1 VIAFAY
7 KWSVQNPIWWKRLAP
22 LLNLPMETSCWV
34 ERFWQPLL
42 LVHSKISHF
51 CCPFHFI
58 LESSDLE
65 SFLTLHLFSCITGW
79 LLSIGKHIYIDMLL
93 LILLLCK
100 WSVEMTVAVI
110 IQHFP
115 CRGEVEGICRGH
127 KWEARDNS
135 WYPWSRVQICSSWWK
150 SARKVKHLTF
160 FTLLFF
166 RL

>member
-1 VIAFAY
+1 MIAFAY
-7 KWSVQNPIWWKRLAP
+7 KWSVQNPIWWKRLAT
-22 LLNLPMETSCWV
+22 LLNLPMETIASCT
-34 ERFWQPLL
+34 FKKDFP
-42 LVHSKISHF
+42 
-51 CCPFHFI
+51 PFPVLFI
-58 LESSDLE
+58 L
-65 SFLTLHLFSCITGW
+65 FLKHLIWSHSWPCIYFLCITGW

-127 KWEARDNS
+127 KWETRDNS